1 MLSKTTNTVNMTV
14 ASASLRRGSS
24 RRPGLMRA
32 RKAQGT
38 RGGRMDSCRR
48 SRIGGGAERWEAI
61 GPAPLR
67 TWHPP
72 MGGGRG
78 GAPAREGPSRG
89 CVAAP

>member
-1 MLSKTTNTVNMTV
+1 MLSKTTNAVNMTV

-24 RRPGLMRA
+24 QRPGRMRA

-38 RGGRMDSCRR
+38 RDG
-48 SRIGGGAERWEAI
+48 RIGKDAERREAI

-78 GAPAREGPSRG
+78 GAPVREGPSRG
-89 CVAAP
+89 CVVAL

>member
-1 MLSKTTNTVNMTV
+1 MLSKTTNAVNMTV

-24 RRPGLMRA
+24 RRLGRMRA

-38 RGGRMDSCRR
+38 RDGRMDSCQH
-48 SRIGGGAERWEAI
+48 SRIGGDAERREAI

-78 GAPAREGPSRG
+78 GAPVREGPSRG
-89 CVAAP
+89 CVVAL